1 MTGVVYNGAWRN
13 IMALEKFLKER
24 ITDAEVLVKEL
35 RKTFAYVSVLGS
47 VSKTKRIISSTR
59 MSSADD
65 IDDECGFV
73 IRMFDG
79 SHYSEYS
86 TDEIRGLDPEQVI
99 ASVRL
104 PEMKQP
110 FVKAPLLEEEELV
123 QSFVREDEHP
133 MSDEAIMEQLKA
145 IRTYCEQKDARI
157 INAQATYRKR
167 SVSKIFV
174 SEKKVLDQH
183 YEWINAMLLLSAREG
198 EVIQQHYTVE
208 GEADSRKALD
218 ELDQRKD
225 AEADLVLRM
234 LKASPVEPGVYD
246 VITDPTISGL
256 ICHEAFGHGV
266 EQDMVVK
273 HRAKSANYGNKQV
286 GSTKLNMH
294 DGAGAVL
301 SAASYFFDDDG
312 VLAQDTHIIEDGIL
326 RRGISDAL
334 SALELGQKPSGNGRR
349 ESYRRKSY
357 SRMTNTF
364 FSPGTDKVEDMFR
377 SIKHGYYLCNTNNG
391 MEDPTNWQIQCTAE
405 YGLEIKDGELTGKII
420 APVVISGSVLDLL
433 NSITMVSD
441 EYKIIGSGGCGKGH
455 KEWVFVSDG
464 GPFMKARA
472 KLG

>member
-1 MTGVVYNGAWRN
+1 
-13 IMALEKFLKER
+13 
-24 ITDAEVLVKEL
+24 
-35 RKTFAYVSVLGS
+35 
-47 VSKTKRIISSTR
+47 
-59 MSSADD
+59 
-65 IDDECGFV
+65 
-73 IRMFDG
+73 
-79 SHYSEYS
+79 
-86 TDEIRGLDPEQVI
+86 
-99 ASVRL
+99 
-104 PEMKQP
+104 
-110 FVKAPLLEEEELV
+110 
-123 QSFVREDEHP
+123 
-133 MSDEAIMEQLKA
+133 
-145 IRTYCEQKDARI
+145 
-157 INAQATYRKR
+157 
-167 SVSKIFV
+167 
-174 SEKKVLDQH
+174 
-183 YEWINAMLLLSAREG
+183 
-198 EVIQQHYTVE
+198 
-208 GEADSRKALD
+208 KALD

-273 HRAKSANYGNKQV
+273 HRAKSANYVNKQV

-391 MEDPTNWQIQCTAE
+391 MEDPKNWQIQ
-405 YGLEIKDGELTGKII
+405 
-420 APVVISGSVLDLL
+420 
-433 NSITMVSD
+433 
-441 EYKIIGSGGCGKGH
+441 
-455 KEWVFVSDG
+455 
-464 GPFMKARA
+464 
-472 KLG
+472 